1 MFSLL
6 YYCWYNFVTERITLD
21 YTLRRYAA
29 VLFRLVCVGFCGGFF
44 FCFSV
49 CLWVFLLLFYFCS
62 LLFCWGFFLCFV
74 GFFLL
79 FEVFLGGGVVFWRGG
94 RYSTSML
101 YIVQQSALKIFHFKA
116 A

>member
-29 VLFRLVCVGFCGGFF
+29 VLFRLVCVGFCGVFFVLVYVYGFF
-44 FCFSV
+44 CCCFIFV
-49 CLWVFLLLFYFCS
+49 LF
-62 LLFCWGFFLCFV
+62 CFV
-74 GFFLL
+74 GVFFFVLLVFFLL

-101 YIVQQSALKIFHFKA
+101 YIVQQSAY
-116 A
+116 